1 MLVLIS
7 AAPSLFA
14 RAPFTAR
21 RVFIGSGPAT
31 GRSKVLAGLQPRSRP
46 VAMADSFVDDEVEM
60 MGQKVDWLG
69 HTLRARCRHTARARH
84 IHCTH
89 THGTHTAH

>member
-7 AAPSLFA
+7 AAPSLFP

-31 GRSKVLAGLQPRSRP
+31 GRSKVLAGLPEHHQALLVPILSGRMRRCEAVIFGRS
-46 VAMADSFVDDEVEM
+46 
-60 MGQKVDWLG
+60 KVHPGLPEN
-69 HTLRARCRHTARARH
+69 HQSL
-84 IHCTH
+84 I
-89 THGTHTAH
+89 